1 MAIYLT
7 ACVTYILLLLEVI
20 HGDSEIER
28 SNNSADFHGVH
39 AAKLE
44 DTQRLHRDLFHRYNT
59 MVRPIQDQDKPVT
72 INMDLYLMSI
82 TSLDEKEQTMRIM
95 GYLHLDWTDHQ
106 LKWAPDRYGGLKHLV
121 LPTDKV
127 WTPQLLL
134 GNSASNFK
142 DLTKEKLQLKVYWNG
157 EVEWSPGG
165 QMTVSCRLN
174 ITSFPFDRQTC
185 SIVFGSWTEDANAIV
200 FKPRSEKI
208 EFDHYVE
215 NNEWEIESTM
225 TGNLKVNHQSRESEK
240 TYSNAVFSIKLKRR
254 RTFHIVSTYIPFVLL
269 ALLNLAAHV
278 VPVMS
283 GEKLML
289 ATTTLLAYAVLLNDI
304 NRKIPGNS
312 ATTSVLGVCLTMFL
326 VISTATVWISA
337 IQLRIMHSKSSFPSS
352 FSKSG
357 LSTSSFN
364 DETSLTVPLDAT
376 LSTGA
381 SCSGTAGTS
390 ADKLES
396 YVMVDYLRHQQSSSG
411 EEGCAGGIPPAGM
424 ENFINAIVSQ
434 REQRKF
440 QHRRLEGKRR
450 KFFLS
455 KNLGCWFSLIATLL
469 TILTALAPLFVIT

>member
-1 MAIYLT
+1 M
-7 ACVTYILLLLEVI
+7 VTYLITCVIYMLLCLQDLQE
-20 HGDSEIER
+20 
-28 SNNSADFHGVH
+28 VH

-95 GYLHLDWTDHQ
+95 GYLNLDWTDPQ
-106 LKWAPDRYGGLKHLV
+106 LKWTPDRYGGLKHLV

-208 EFDHYVE
+208 EFDHYIE
-215 NNEWEIESTM
+215 NNEWEIESTT

-240 TYSNAVFSIKLKRR
+240 AYSNAVFSIKLKRR

-289 ATTTLLAYAVLLNDI
+289 ATTTLLAYAVLLNDV

-337 IQLRIMHSKSSFPSS
+337 IQLRIMHSKTSFPSS
-352 FSKSG
+352 YSKSG

-396 YVMVDYLRHQQSSSG
+396 YVMVDYLRHQQNGSG

-440 QHRRLEGKRR
+440 RHRRLEGKRR
-450 KFFLS
+450 NFFLS

>member
-1 MAIYLT
+1 MTTTRIFIGWAF
-7 ACVTYILLLLEVI
+7 LLIKVVC
-20 HGDSEIER
+20 
-28 SNNSADFHGVH
+28 GVG

-59 MVRPIQDQDKPVT
+59 MVRPIQDQDEPVT
-72 INMDLYLMSI
+72 INMDLYI
-82 TSLDEKEQTMRIM
+82 TAITNVDEKEQTIKLM
-95 GYLHLDWTDHQ
+95 GYLDMDWTDHQ
-106 LKWAPDRYGGLKHLV
+106 LKWDPERYGGLKHLV
-121 LPTDKV
+121 LPIEKV

-134 GNSASNFK
+134 DNSASSFK
-142 DLTKEKLQLKVYWNG
+142 ELTKEKLQLKVYWNG

-165 QMTVSCRLN
+165 QMTVSCQLN

-185 SIVFGSWTEDANAIV
+185 SIVFGSWTEDASAIL
-200 FKPRSEKI
+200 FKPRSKKI
-208 EFDHYVE
+208 EFDHFVP
-215 NNEWEIESTM
+215 NNEWD
-225 TGNLKVNHQSRESEK
+225 VEK
-240 TYSNAVFSIKLKRR
+240 TTTASFKSSHISKGDDRRYYSHAAFTLKMKRR
-254 RTFHIVSTYIPFVLL
+254 RTYHLVSTYIPFVLL

-304 NRKIPGNS
+304 NRKLPGNS
-312 ATTSVLGVCLTMFL
+312 ATTSVLGVCLTLFL

-337 IQLRIMHSKSSFPSS
+337 IQLRIMHSKACYGSSGM
-352 FSKSG
+352 SKSG
-357 LSTSSFN
+357 LSSSSFN
-364 DETSLTVPLDAT
+364 DDSSLTVPLDAT
-376 LSTGA
+376 LTAGA
-381 SCSGTAGTS
+381 SCAGATATS

-411 EEGCAGGIPPAGM
+411 EEGCGGNGPPGGM

-440 QHRRLEGKRR
+440 HRRRLERKRR
-450 KFFLS
+450 KLFLS

-469 TILTALAPLFVIT
+469 TVFTALAPLFVITY

>member
-1 MAIYLT
+1 MTT
-7 ACVTYILLLLEVI
+7 ARIVIGCAILLIQVLC
-20 HGDSEIER
+20 
-28 SNNSADFHGVH
+28 GVG

-59 MVRPIQDQDKPVT
+59 MVRPIQDQDEPVT
-72 INMDLYLMSI
+72 INMDLYVTAI
-82 TSLDEKEQTMRIM
+82 TNLDEKEQTVKLM
-95 GYLHLDWTDHQ
+95 GYLDMDWTDHQ
-106 LKWAPDRYGGLKHLV
+106 LKWDPERYGGLKHLV

-134 GNSASNFK
+134 DNSASSFK
-142 DLTKEKLQLKVYWNG
+142 ELTKEKLQLKVYWNG

-165 QMTVSCRLN
+165 QMTVSCQLN

-185 SIVFGSWTEDANAIV
+185 NIVFGSWTEDAAAIL
-200 FKPRSEKI
+200 FKPRSKKI
-208 EFDHYVE
+208 EFDHFVA
-215 NNEWEIESTM
+215 NNEWE
-225 TGNLKVNHQSRESEK
+225 VEK
-240 TYSNAVFSIKLKRR
+240 TLTGSFKSTHTSKGDDQRYYSHAAFTLKLKRR
-254 RTFHIVSTYIPFVLL
+254 RTFHLVSTYIPFVLL

-312 ATTSVLGVCLTMFL
+312 ATTSVLGVCLTIFL

-337 IQLRIMHSKSSFPSS
+337 IQLRIMHSKACYGSSGM
-352 FSKSG
+352 SKSG
-357 LSTSSFN
+357 LSSSSFN
-364 DETSLTVPLDAT
+364 DDSSLTVPLDAT
-376 LSTGA
+376 LTAGA
-381 SCSGTAGTS
+381 SCSGATGNS

-411 EEGCAGGIPPAGM
+411 EEGCGGSGPPGGM

-440 QHRRLEGKRR
+440 HRRRLEGKRR
-450 KFFLS
+450 KLFLS
-455 KNLGCWFSLIATLL
+455 RNLGCWFSLIATLL
-469 TILTALAPLFVIT
+469 TVFTALAPLFVITY